1 MEILKGRIL
10 KIAIK
15 REREVHNTEEYIPIE
30 IKEIKFNANTK
41 ARLK

>member
-30 IKEIKFNANTK
+30 EIKFNANTK